1 MLKSFCFLQ
10 MEIKCATITIN
21 CGFNKIQNMIKSVY
35 LMGAALFAGTVAFA
49 QTGGDAV
56 PLNWHQLDKA
66 TTGYYGISLDKAYDF
81 IKTKKLKSKQ
91 VLVAVIDSGIDT
103 LHEDLK
109 PVLWT
114 NPGEIPYNGIDDD
127 KNGYVDDVHGW
138 NFLGG
143 KDGRNVKQ
151 DSYEGARVYHAL
163 KAKYGTL
170 IPDESS
176 VSDAEKKEIE
186 IYKKAQQKVVGDVN
200 PSEVSFYKKMLPS
213 FKLGDSVITKELNK
227 EEYNCNDLESYSTTD
242 PNAKKTRAILLQLC
256 KSNGSNEITNKEII
270 EELEGNIR
278 KAETAEKAPE
288 EYRKNIVQDDETN
301 INDRNYGNND
311 IMASTPRHGTHCSG
325 IIAGVRNNGK
335 GGDGVADNVRIM
347 MLRAVPDGDEHDK
360 DIALAIRYAVDNGA
374 QVVSM
379 SFGKDFSPQKQWV
392 DDAVKYAEKKG
403 VLLVHAAGN
412 DSKNIDSTDNFPC
425 VTALDGQRASNWITV
440 GASGDPKNGGIT
452 AKFSNYG
459 KKDVDV
465 FAPGVQI
472 YATIPGGNTY
482 GKLSGTSMACPV
494 VAGTAAL
501 LLEYFPTLSAKQIKY
516 VIEKSA
522 TAPDTDVNIPGTE
535 NMVKLSDISK
545 TGGLLNAYEA
555 VKLASTLKGER
566 TVKKVVL
573 PKPKMTKKKKA

>member
-1 MLKSFCFLQ
+1 
-10 MEIKCATITIN
+10 
-21 CGFNKIQNMIKSVY
+21 MIKSLY
-35 LMGAALFAGTVAFA
+35 LVGAALLAGTGAWA
-49 QTGGDAV
+49 QKSVTEEV
-56 PLNWHQLDKA
+56 PQNWHQLDKA
-66 TTGYYGISLDKAYDF
+66 ATGYYGISLDKAYEF
-81 IKTKKLKSKQ
+81 VKAKKLKSRQ

-103 LHEDLK
+103 THEDLK
-109 PVLWT
+109 PILWT
-114 NPGEIPYNGIDDD
+114 NTGEIPGNGIDDD
-127 KNGYVDDVHGW
+127 KNGYVDDIHGW

-163 KAKYGTL
+163 KEKYGAL
-170 IPDESS
+170 VPDESS
-176 VSDAEKKEIE
+176 VSESEKKEIE
-186 IYKKAQQKVVGDVN
+186 MFKKAQQKVVGDIN
-200 PSEVSFYKKMLPS
+200 PSEVAFFKKILPA
-213 FKLGDSVITKELNK
+213 FKAGDSVISKEINK
-227 EEYNCNDLESYSTTD
+227 EEYNCTDLESYTTTD
-242 PNAKKTRAILLQLC
+242 PDAKKTKALLLQLC
-256 KSNGSNEITNKEII
+256 KGNGSNDITNKEII
-270 EELEGNIR
+270 EELEGNLR

-288 EYRKNIVQDDETN
+288 EYRKNIVQDNEND
-301 INDRNYGNND
+301 INDRGYGNND
-311 IMASTPRHGTHCSG
+311 IMAATSKHGTHCSG
-325 IIAGVRNNGK
+325 IIAAVRNNGK
-335 GGDGVADNVRIM
+335 GGDGIADNVRIM

-374 QVVSM
+374 QIVSM

-425 VTALDGQRASNWITV
+425 VTALDGYRARNWITV

-452 AKFSNYG
+452 ARFSNYG

-501 LLEYFPTLSAKQIKY
+501 LLEYFPTLTAEQLKY

-522 TAPDTDVNIPGTE
+522 SAPDIDVNIPGKE
-535 NMVKLSDISK
+535 EKVKLSELSK

-555 VKLASTLKGER
+555 VKLASSLTQQKTAPKEI
-566 TVKKVVL
+566 L
-573 PKPKMTKKKKA
+573 PKPKMKKKKKA